1 MTEFFNAGE
10 LASYPGVALTESEIP
25 DLVVTL
31 INELVDEIVV
41 DETGDADLSPIPAK
55 IRAIALAAAA
65 RSVDPV
71 RMRGAESFTE
81 GIDDWKSTIRFRL
94 ADGEEVE
101 TGIYLTDKEEA
112 DIRAVLRDEPKSPVG
127 SIRLHVP
134 GYGRGSRTW

>member
-1 MTEFFNAGE
+1 MTEFFTAGE
-10 LASYPGVALTESEIP
+10 LASYPGVALTEEQIP
-25 DLVVTL
+25 ELVVTL
-31 INELVDEIVV
+31 INELVDEVVV
-41 DETGDADLSPIPAK
+41 DVIGNTTLDPVPAK

-65 RSVDPV
+65 RSVDPA
-71 RMRGAESFTE
+71 RMRGAESYTE
-81 GIDDWKSTIRFRL
+81 GIDDWKATIRFRL

-112 DIRAVLRDEPKSPVG
+112 AIRAVLRDEPSKPVG